1 MIKKKMLV
9 TAISEHCAHAGGNV
23 PVVVR
28 RLSVG
33 LQDHGNH
40 VSGPAGPFH
49 EADVF
54 GPFATQLDKLWHL
67 WEMVRWV

>member
-1 MIKKKMLV
+1 MH
-9 TAISEHCAHAGGNV
+9 AAHTCPRVAGGGNV

-33 LQDHGNH
+33 LQDPSSHA
-40 VSGPAGPFH
+40 SGPPGPFH

-54 GPFATQLDKLWHL
+54 GCFASQLDKLWHL
-67 WEMVRWV
+67 WEMVRSGVPVGIK

>member
-1 MIKKKMLV
+1 
-9 TAISEHCAHAGGNV
+9 V

-33 LQDHGNH
+33 LQDPSSHA
-40 VSGPAGPFH
+40 SGPPGPFH

-54 GPFATQLDKLWHL
+54 GCFASQLDKLWHL
-67 WEMVRWV
+67 WEMVRSGVPVGIK